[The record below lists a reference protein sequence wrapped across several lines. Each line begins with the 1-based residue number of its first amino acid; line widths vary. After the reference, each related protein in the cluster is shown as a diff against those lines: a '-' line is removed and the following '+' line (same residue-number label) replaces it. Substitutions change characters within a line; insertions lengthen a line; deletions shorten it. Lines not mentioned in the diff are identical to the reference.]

1 MAELTILHTSDMHG
15 RLSAAAAERL
25 AQLKAQHGA
34 VLLDSGDALPLP
46 NIVALPWRFAVA
58 ARMARAGHDAV
69 SLGNREYFFRSL
81 GLRWAAR
88 SFPCPLVAT
97 NLTVPPAAGIEP
109 HVVLPSPAGPVAVLG
124 LARQMVVDGSWL
136 ARWSDVAWVEPAE
149 ALAEAVPRL
158 REQARWV
165 VVLSH
170 LGQRDDLALAAEGG
184 DWDVLL
190 GGHDH
195 VLTPRAVLG
204 LGKPVVQSGYWGRWA
219 TIVTLARDDGRVDT
233 RVEAVRLPS

>member
-15 RLSAAAAERL
+15 RLSAAAADRL

-34 VLLDSGDALPLP
+34 ILLDSGDALPLP
-46 NIVALPWRFAVA
+46 NIIALPWRFAIGV
-58 ARMARAGHDAV
+58 RMGQAGHDAAC
-69 SLGNREYFFRSL
+69 LGNREYFFRSF

-97 NLTVPPAAGIEP
+97 NLTVPSSAGIQQ
-109 HVVLPSPAGPVAVLG
+109 HLVLPSPAGPVAVLG
-124 LARQMVVDGSWL
+124 LARQMVVNGSWL
-136 ARWSDVAWVEPAE
+136 AWSSDVTWVEPAE
-149 ALAEAVPRL
+149 ALADAVPRL
-158 REQARWV
+158 RDQVQWI

-170 LGQRDDLALAAEGG
+170 LGQRDDLDLAARGG

-195 VLTPRAVLG
+195 VLTPRGVLG
-204 LGKPVVQSGYWGRWA
+204 LGKPVVQSGYWGQWA
-219 TIVTLARDDGRVDT
+219 TIVTLAREQGKVDARV
-233 RVEAVRLPS
+233 RAVRLP